1 MPLSASGFDDDFG
14 DDGFQVIDLTGWVAH
29 CPDKVPVGLLTAKL
43 SFRDDDSEW
52 RSAIQRQKE
61 AEERAG
67 RRKAT
72 EDRDAA
78 LARQLHGRPS
88 PSTSPSPFG
97 ATSRPTPNSNAFD
110 RILGGSGWRSGML
123 DRVKQEPGLAL
134 ATRPHASPR
143 TEQGINRHTAAS
155 PTVKPE
161 PTARRSKM
169 PGTFEDSDTESDA
182 FEPRNSQVA
191 FGVPSRLPQPS
202 FPSLGSPSPFSS
214 YAAASSQP
222 TLPSISQSLGFGSH
236 DPFRQSPGLP
246 PAEFARQASIAR
258 ANGSASSGWPSVG
271 PIGHQMHR
279 PGSRTPD
286 SALNPYAMSRTPQ
299 LGMPPLG
306 GARPGYMTNGA
317 YYPQPGPSSLPGN
330 LAATINRVNRYD
342 FNKMLDDHGRPL
354 DARITNYLDD
364 YINDPRKTEE
374 DIKQLLSNIRP
385 DMDIP
390 EEERGETPEA
400 MKYPLYV
407 HQQVALKWMMD
418 MEEGTNKGGILADDM
433 GLGKTISTLALMVSR
448 PSADN
453 IKTNLIIGPVS
464 LIKQWELEIKKK
476 LKGTHKLRRP
486 PPSPKEEVLRRL
498 EETRCRAHHL
508 RVARRRVEAVP
519 DPY

>member
-1 MPLSASGFDDDFG
+1 M
-14 DDGFQVIDLTGWVAH
+14 
-29 CPDKVPVGLLTAKL
+29 
-43 SFRDDDSEW
+43 
-52 RSAIQRQKE
+52 
-61 AEERAG
+61 
-67 RRKAT
+67 
-72 EDRDAA
+72 
-78 LARQLHGRPS
+78 
-88 PSTSPSPFG
+88 
-97 ATSRPTPNSNAFD
+97 
-110 RILGGSGWRSGML
+110 
-123 DRVKQEPGLAL
+123 
-134 ATRPHASPR
+134 
-143 TEQGINRHTAAS
+143 
-155 PTVKPE
+155 
-161 PTARRSKM
+161 
-169 PGTFEDSDTESDA
+169 
-182 FEPRNSQVA
+182 
-191 FGVPSRLPQPS
+191 
-202 FPSLGSPSPFSS
+202 
-214 YAAASSQP
+214 
-222 TLPSISQSLGFGSH
+222 
-236 DPFRQSPGLP
+236 
-246 PAEFARQASIAR
+246 
-258 ANGSASSGWPSVG
+258 
-271 PIGHQMHR
+271 IGHQMHR
-279 PGSRTPD
+279 SGSGTPD
-286 SALNPYAMSRTPQ
+286 SALNPYATSHTPQ

-476 LKGTHKLRRP
+476 LKGTHKLSVFLLHQKKKSFADLKRHDVVLTTYGSLAAEWKRYQTHIEQRKDSPRYEEEQDPELARKCPLLHPKSKFHRVILDEAQYIKNKDTQGSKAVHKINTTYRWCLTGTPMMNGVSELYPLIRFLRIRP
-486 PPSPKEEVLRRL
+486 YHDFTTFQRVSHTPLPRSP
-498 EETRCRAHHL
+498 
-508 RVARRRVEAVP
+508 EATSN
-519 DPY
+519 